1 MEENII
7 MNEEVE
13 ETVDIDETETDD
25 VIWVDDAPVVL
36 TEDEDSGS
44 GMAAKIVG
52 GLIALA
58 AVAGTAAIVKNK
70 QKIKDWRQK
79 RRINK
84 LEKDG
89 FVVISPDEQEEV
101 AKFGAIGCSEET
113 EEMGVLEEE

>member
-7 MNEEVE
+7 MNEVE
-13 ETVDIDETETDD
+13 ETVEIDETETDD
-25 VIWVDDAPVVL
+25 IIWVDDAPVIL

-58 AVAGTAAIVKNK
+58 AGAGIAAVVKNR

-84 LEKDG
+84 LEKAG
-89 FVVISPDEQEEV
+89 FMVISPDEQEEV

-113 EEMGVLEEE
+113 EEVEVLEEE

>member
-7 MNEEVE
+7 MNEVE
-13 ETVDIDETETDD
+13 ETVEIDETETDD
-25 VIWVDDAPVVL
+25 IIWVDDAPVVL

-70 QKIKDWRQK
+70 KKIKDWRQK
-79 RRINK
+79 RRIDK

-89 FVVISPDEQEEV
+89 WIVISKEEQDQV

-113 EEMGVLEEE
+113 EEVEVLEEE